1 MHNITPNKKH
11 LIVPVTLAIHSSIT
25 DIDEVADGLN
35 ELLRGSVDANF
46 IADYQFISQGNE
58 LRVASSDVEEGEL
71 FSEHV
76 AINTQIYPNLQGSN
90 TKIVWVVATDSLS
103 STSFDWYP
111 NELPARKQY
120 ENDKSFVMK
129 VSNTQQHFFAFEVD
143 ASLSADEVTHEV
155 DAFYDE
161 HCRSKA
167 FNMSKLVDCYP
178 FTADGWDYL
187 VKDYDSVSLEQSA

>member
-1 MHNITPNKKH
+1 MHSITPNEKH

-58 LRVASSDVEEGEL
+58 SRIASSSVEEGEL

-76 AINTQIYPNLQGSN
+76 AINTLIYPSSQGSD
-90 TKIVWVVATDSLS
+90 TKTVWVVATDSLS

-111 NELPARKQY
+111 NELSARKQY
-120 ENDKSFVMK
+120 ENDKSFVVK
-129 VSNTQQHFFAFEVD
+129 VSKTQQHFFAFEVD
-143 ASLSADEVTHEV
+143 ASLNTDEVTDEV

-161 HCRSKA
+161 HCRSKK

-178 FTADGWDYL
+178 YTADGWDYL
-187 VKDYDSVSLEQSA
+187 VKDYDRVSLEQSA